1 MTTGT
6 IGQNCRIYNLTTGAT
21 LPCIKSTNKII
32 ILLSVHA
39 GFTLWASHG
48 ITSLLTYLTESDTYF
63 FQNVIRRYYTR
74 HANFKLIIAFKIV
87 LV

>member
-1 MTTGT
+1 MTAGT

-21 LPCIKSTNKII
+21 LPCIKSANKII

-48 ITSLLTYLTESDTYF
+48 VTSLLTYLTECDAY
-63 FQNVIRRYYTR
+63 FQNVLRRYYTR
-74 HANFKLIIAFKIV
+74 HANFKLIIVSKIA
-87 LV
+87 LA

>member
-1 MTTGT
+1 MTAGT

-21 LPCIKSTNKII
+21 LPCIKSANKII
-32 ILLSVHA
+32 ILLSIHA

-63 FQNVIRRYYTR
+63 FKMYLGGITQDMPTSN
-74 HANFKLIIAFKIV
+74 
-87 LV
+87 